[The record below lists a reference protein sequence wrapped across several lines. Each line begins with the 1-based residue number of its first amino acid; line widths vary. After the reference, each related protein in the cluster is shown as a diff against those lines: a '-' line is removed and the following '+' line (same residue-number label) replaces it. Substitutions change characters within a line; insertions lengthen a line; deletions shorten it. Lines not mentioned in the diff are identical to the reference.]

1 MTARPMIRLYSFLVS
16 IAALCACGA
25 SGNNET
31 PSPPDPPL
39 TPIYEVQG
47 NGPVSPFDGQSV
59 TVVGVVTGDFQNDDD
74 DVQSS
79 LDGFYLQEEM
89 PDSDLTT
96 SDGVFVYDGNSPA
109 VDVTVGDRVRIIGNV
124 AEYFGETQIT
134 PTAVEITGSGVIAPT
149 VVTLPLAAVV
159 TNSDGQVI
167 GDYERYEGMLLRF
180 SQPLTVSDLF
190 NLERY
195 GEVQL
200 SHGGRVYT
208 FTNSNTPDIDGYT
221 LHRERIAASRFLLD
235 DGLRTRMTAPIRYLT
250 AGNTADF
257 SIRVGDKIS
266 ELTGNLRYSR
276 GSGSAGTETYRLV
289 PVVEPLF
296 ASTGPRPGAPTVNG
310 TITVASFNLRN
321 FFTTIDTGQRV
332 CGPLGDGSCRGADS
346 SDELKRQLTKIA
358 AALTMLD
365 ADIVS
370 LNELENNR
378 DASLQSIVDRLNAIA
393 GGSAYAFVNTGTI
406 GNDSIKTGFI
416 YKPGSV
422 SLRGAFSILDS
433 SIDARFNDR
442 RNRPALAQTFSL
454 NSNGAVLTVVVNHL
468 KSKGSSCDSDGDP
481 DIGDGQSNCNQT
493 RTKAAA
499 AIADWLA
506 LDPTAS
512 GDPDYLIIGDLNAHG
527 QEDPL
532 TALKSAGFVNLVETS
547 GGEPAYSFIFDGQS
561 GALDHALASP
571 SLVPQVVAAI
581 DWHVNA
587 DEPAV
592 RDYNLESGRDP
603 SLFDADSPYR
613 ASDHDPIIVGLDL
626 SP

>member
-16 IAALCACGA
+16 IGALCACGV
-25 SGNNET
+25 SGDGAA

-39 TPIYEVQG
+39 TPIYAVQG
-47 NGPVSPFDGQSV
+47 NGPVSPFNGQSI
-59 TVVGVVTGDFQNDDD
+59 TVVGVVTGDFQNEDD
-74 DVQSS
+74 DVQSN

-109 VDVTVGDRVRIIGNV
+109 VDVTVGDRVRITGNV

-134 PTAVEITGSGVIAPT
+134 PTAVEITGSGVIPPT

-159 TNSDGQVI
+159 NNSDDQLI

-190 NLERY
+190 DLERY

-200 SHGGRVYT
+200 SHGGRAYA
-208 FTNSNTPDIDGYT
+208 FTNSDAPDIDGYT

-235 DGLRTRMTAPIRYLT
+235 DGLRTRMNVPIRYLT
-250 AGNTADF
+250 AGDTADY
-257 SIRVGDKIS
+257 SIRVGDTIS

-289 PVVEPLF
+289 PVGEPLF
-296 ASTGPRPGAPTVNG
+296 VSTYPRPGAPTVNG
-310 TITVASFNLRN
+310 TITVASFNMRN
-321 FFTTIDTGQRV
+321 FFTTIDAGQRV
-332 CGPLGDGSCRGADS
+332 CGPSGDGSCRGADS
-346 SDELKRQLTKIA
+346 SEEFERQLAKIS

-370 LNELENNR
+370 LNELENNQS
-378 DASLQSIVDRLNAIA
+378 ASLQSIVDRLNAIA
-393 GGSAYAFVNTGTI
+393 GSAAYAFVNTGTI
-406 GNDSIKTGFI
+406 GSDSIKTGFI

-512 GDPDYLIIGDLNAHG
+512 GDPDQLIIGDLNAHG
-527 QEDPL
+527 QEDPV
-532 TALKSAGFVNLVETS
+532 TALKNAGFVNLVEAS
-547 GGEPAYSFIFDGQS
+547 IGEPPYSFIFDGQS

-581 DWHVNA
+581 EWRINA

-603 SLFDADSPYR
+603 ELFDADSPYR
-613 ASDHDPIIVGLDL
+613 ASDHDPIVVGLNL